1 MRLQQHRAGG
11 FPLLLAL
18 PAALFF
24 FCYGCATPLNHIG
37 AFSRATADL
46 SKNAAS
52 AYEEVN
58 NTTIER
64 RINDIAAE
72 TGSTLDEATFGA
84 VVGGVD
90 WRTRID
96 LLKAIEAYSRA
107 LSDLSSADFRKEID
121 AASKDLYGALG
132 KLQGTYATIAKR
144 PSPLTSDNLAS
155 IATAVDAIGTA
166 LAEERRR
173 EALRTVIIQAN
184 PTIQRSMELFR
195 EELSLLK
202 DFVVSKLDTIYTEKV
217 KAYQRE
223 SKSLNFNSRVSRLRD
238 VRSAYERMADTQA
251 LLEHLTK
258 AFAKIATAHQALY
271 ENVVRNQFT
280 SKALVSEI
288 KEVAELAK
296 TIKEFNDKLKKD

>member
-1 MRLQQHRAGG
+1 MRSQKHTTNG
-11 FPLLLAL
+11 FPLFLAWPIAILLI
-18 PAALFF
+18 
-24 FCYGCATPLNHIG
+24 CTGCTTSLNHIG
-37 AFSRATADL
+37 VFSRATADL
-46 SKNAAS
+46 SKNAAA

-64 RINDIAAE
+64 RISDIAAE
-72 TGSTLDEATFGA
+72 TGTSPDDDTFGA
-84 VVGGVD
+84 VVGGID
-90 WRTRID
+90 WRARID
-96 LLKAIEAYSRA
+96 LLKGIEAYARA

-132 KLQGTYATIAKR
+132 KLQETYATIAKR
-144 PSPLTSDNLAS
+144 SSPLTQDNLVS
-155 IATAVDAIGTA
+155 IATAVDAIGTT

-173 EALRTVIIQAN
+173 EALRTVVIQAN

-195 EELSLLK
+195 EEISLLK
-202 DFVVSKLDTIYTEKV
+202 EFVVSNLDTIYTEKL

-238 VRSAYERMADTQA
+238 VRAAYERMADTRT
-251 LLEHLTK
+251 LLENLTK
-258 AFAKIATAHQALY
+258 ASAKIATAHQALY

-280 SKALVSEI
+280 SKELVNEI

-296 TIKEFNDKLKKD
+296 TIQEFNEKLKKD